1 MEFLSHLFG
10 VQTAFAQNAGEIAT
24 ETEGQ
29 LTQLVGQII
38 SQIPLWITAFIVLVI
53 TFVIA
58 RIAKSAVENKMAA
71 EGFEEENKEMAILA
85 SRSVNI
91 GVLVVGITVALK
103 IAGIDLTSIIAAGA
117 FGIGFALK
125 DIIMNFIAG
134 VMILSSRHYSIGDSI
149 KVGATVGKIV
159 EIQTRATILKAF
171 DGTKIIVPNS
181 TLFKKQV
188 TSLTSNPFRR
198 IKVAMGVGYDADLKK
213 TMEVVLAAVEATE
226 GVLAQPKPGMRYTGF
241 GAYSIEFGVKA
252 WVESRGGWIKI
263 RHRMVMNIRKALHE
277 AGIEIPYPIQTL
289 HVSEEEEQEEKVVMD
304 GGESAPQKMQPVPVT
319 VENQA
324 PPKPISTEDINAQT
338 WLKKTPAQ
346 PTPPPEPQPAPAPE
360 QPAQPEQKPIAGITP
375 VQPPQPAP
383 APEQQPQ
390 QPQNPDQ
397 QGQ

>member
-252 WVESRGGWIKI
+252 WVASRGGWIKI